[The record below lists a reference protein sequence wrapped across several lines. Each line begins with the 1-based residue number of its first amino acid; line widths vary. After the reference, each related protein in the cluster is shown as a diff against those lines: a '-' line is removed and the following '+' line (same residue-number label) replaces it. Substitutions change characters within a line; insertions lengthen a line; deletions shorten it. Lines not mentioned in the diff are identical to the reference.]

1 MEQESIQCDGCSMW
15 LHQHCIHMSLTAYAE
30 FSLTDH
36 FNFFCLQCSTN
47 RPADDTYNFLAALAR
62 IAARAPDIDSMRQQA
77 ESERNL
83 LSFYSVSLL
92 PVCVPSVGD
101 VVIDNVSVVLLQRY
115 SPWILQQFMP
125 VTVGADG
132 NCFFR
137 AVSVALYG
145 TEKAH
150 AQLRLLSVIEALLC
164 HTLYDS
170 SSPDYYAPY
179 VADADLILSDY
190 NKFIF
195 DLVKNGSYCDM
206 LTVLVCSTVVQRPIQ
221 TRWPIPTR
229 DGRAAPT
236 TKRVTGRGVGL
247 QPTSDINILWTC
259 GAVLEPPVINH
270 FVPLLPVSVV
280 SSCVEVPAGHTDSE
294 DSDQATPIVDTQAAD
309 IDGPDSNEN
318 IAEQHQLFV
327 GNEMSGH
334 FMSVTESFNL
344 LFDDSIAVCDT
355 VPTGVKENVFF
366 KVRMQQAD
374 ERQNKFW
381 DDCGA
386 WLGTHGKKKYHLPS
400 SYKEINRQRDGT
412 YAERRCVHGK
422 MSVVPIEPQPCNVF
436 IRGTTK
442 WVE

>member
-83 LSFYSVSLL
+83 LSFYSVSLP
-92 PVCVPSVGD
+92 PVCVPSVAD

-145 TEKAH
+145 TEKVH

-280 SSCVEVPAGHTDSE
+280 SSCVEVPAGHT
-294 DSDQATPIVDTQAAD
+294 TQMRWHAMTD
-309 IDGPDSNEN
+309 IAKDRAFVKLMNDDG
-318 IAEQHQLFV
+318 V
-327 GNEMSGH
+327 
-334 FMSVTESFNL
+334 
-344 LFDDSIAVCDT
+344 
-355 VPTGVKENVFF
+355 
-366 KVRMQQAD
+366 
-374 ERQNKFW
+374 
-381 DDCGA
+381 
-386 WLGTHGKKKYHLPS
+386 
-400 SYKEINRQRDGT
+400 
-412 YAERRCVHGK
+412 
-422 MSVVPIEPQPCNVF
+422 
-436 IRGTTK
+436 
-442 WVE
+442 